1 MVKLSGGGYLLRMDS
16 HRPIRAPRT
25 LILAALL
32 AGSSLAL
39 LGGCGIRGD
48 LVPAPPIAGEA
59 RREWE
64 AREAQRKRAEE
75 EARQQQQATQPAASA
90 PSGAPKSN

>member
-1 MVKLSGGGYLLRMDS
+1 MDT
-16 HRPIRAPRT
+16 HPPIRARRT
-25 LILAALL
+25 IILAALL
-32 AGSSLAL
+32 AGSGLAL

-59 RREWE
+59 RRDWE

-75 EARQQQQATQPAASA
+75 EARQQQQASQPAAPA
-90 PSGAPKSN
+90 PASAPKSN

>member
-1 MVKLSGGGYLLRMDS
+1 MDT
-16 HRPIRAPRT
+16 HPPIRARRSI
-25 LILAALL
+25 ILAALL
-32 AGSSLAL
+32 AGSGLAL

-59 RREWE
+59 RRDWE

-75 EARQQQQATQPAASA
+75 EARQQQQATQPAAPA
-90 PSGAPKSN
+90 PTSAPKSN

>member
-1 MVKLSGGGYLLRMDS
+1 MDT
-16 HRPIRAPRT
+16 HPPIRARRSI
-25 LILAALL
+25 ILAALL
-32 AGSSLAL
+32 AGSGLAL

-59 RREWE
+59 RRDWE

-75 EARQQQQATQPAASA
+75 EARQQQQATRPAAPA
-90 PSGAPKSN
+90 PTSAPKSN